1 MDMDKET
8 KDLTGE
14 SKKGKSPSQPPQNK
28 EEPITIPDE
37 PWTESI
43 DALIYDMDIDPEIG
57 LSTENVQKRH
67 HIFGKNELRTI
78 QKESIAHIF
87 IRQFE
92 SILVLLL
99 VVATLISFA
108 FGKILEGVAIAAV
121 ILINT
126 ILGFYTEWK
135 AVRSMEALHQL
146 TRVTTK
152 VRRNGEVQTIS
163 AEELVPGDVV
173 VVEAGDIVTADMRLV
188 EASRLQAN
196 ESALTGESLPVTKS
210 LSPVESAPLA
220 ERTNMLYKG
229 TAVTRGSGEGVV
241 TGTGMQTELGKIS
254 ALIDT
259 EAKKETPLQNR
270 LEQLG
275 HNLVWVTLAIVVI
288 VGITGI
294 VRGKDILLMIETA
307 IALAVATVPEG
318 LPMVATMTLA
328 RGMWRMAR
336 KHALINRLSAVET
349 LGSTTIICTDK
360 TGTLTENQMTVT
372 TIALSHT
379 TVEVSG
385 TGLNTEGSFQVHQE
399 NREVDSTLEKAL
411 QIAVLCNNA
420 SLNDE
425 FTVGDPTE
433 VALLVAGKK
442 AGISREDIIR
452 SYPEVREISFD
463 PAVTMMATYHRLKTE
478 YMVAVKGAPEAVL
491 RACTSVLTP
500 QGITSLTEKETK
512 RWHHTNQS
520 MADNGLRV
528 LAVATKSVE
537 SSFEEPYE
545 ALTLVGLLGLMDP
558 PREDVKPSIEAC
570 QRAGIRIIMV
580 TGDQAATATYVG
592 KTLGLLNE
600 QGDMVEGEALPEDI
614 KNLTKEERDHLAS
627 VSLFARVTPAQ
638 KLTLVDIHQERD
650 EIVAMTGDGINDA
663 PALQKADIG
672 VAMGKRG
679 TQVAREAADMI
690 LQDDN
695 FSTITSAVEQGRI
708 IFTNIR
714 KFIYYLLSCNISEI
728 LVIFLASLLFTHL
741 PVLPLQILFLN
752 VVTDIFP
759 AFALGWGHGSAHIME
774 LPPRNPKTPVLT
786 GKHWAGISLYSVFIT
801 ISVLSA
807 FSLALFEYHMEISRV
822 VTISFLTLAF
832 AQLWHVFNMREK
844 GSSLLKNEVT
854 INRYVWGAL
863 LLCTGLLLAATY
875 LPGLSTVLHTVSPGS
890 TGWMIVLCMSVIPLI
905 IGQIW
910 NSLPSAQNI
919 LYHIKKH

>member
-1 MDMDKET
+1 MGKKNLHSNDENTKEKLKSHET
-8 KDLTGE
+8 LTHTE
-14 SKKGKSPSQPPQNK
+14 H
-28 EEPITIPDE
+28 TFFIPDN

-43 DALIYDMDIDPEIG
+43 DALVTGMDIDPEKG
-57 LSTENVQKRH
+57 LSSKQVQERRH
-67 HIFGKNELRTI
+67 VFGKNELRTLE
-78 QKESIAHIF
+78 KASVLHIF

-99 VVATLISFA
+99 LVATLLSFV
-108 FGKILEGVAIAAV
+108 FGKILEGVAITLV

-146 TRVTTK
+146 TRVTAK
-152 VRRNGEVQTIS
+152 VRRNGDVQIIS
-163 AEELVPGDVV
+163 AEQLVPGDLV

-188 EASRLQAN
+188 SASRLQVN

-210 LSPVESAPLA
+210 LPPVDAAPLA

-241 TGTGMQTELGKIS
+241 IATGMQTELGKIS
-254 ALIDT
+254 ALIEG
-259 EAKKETPLQNR
+259 EAEKETPLENR
-270 LEQLG
+270 LEKLG

-288 VGITGI
+288 VGVTGI
-294 VRGKDILLMIETA
+294 ARGKDILLMIETA

-372 TIALSHT
+372 TITLAHT
-379 TVEVSG
+379 SVEVTG
-385 TGLNTEGSFQVHQE
+385 TGLNTEGSFQAPQE
-399 NREVDSTLEKAL
+399 NRGADETLKKAL

-425 FTVGDPTE
+425 SAVGDPTE
-433 VALLVAGKK
+433 IALLVAGEK
-442 AGISREDIIR
+442 AGMSRKEVIQ
-452 SYPEVREISFD
+452 SYPEVREVSFD
-463 PAVTMMATYHRLKTE
+463 PSLNMMATFHE
-478 YMVAVKGAPEAVL
+478 ENGAYMVAVKGAPEAVL
-491 RACTSVLTP
+491 GVCTSVLTP
-500 QGITSLTEKETK
+500 QGAVSLSVEEKDTWLYK
-512 RWHHTNQS
+512 NKS
-520 MADNGLRV
+520 MAEDGLRV

-537 SSFEEPYE
+537 SPSEEPYE

-558 PREDVKPSIEAC
+558 PREDVKPSIRAC
-570 QRAGIRIIMV
+570 QKAGIRVIMV
-580 TGDQAATATYVG
+580 TGDQAATAVYVG
-592 KTLGLLNE
+592 KTLGLLDE
-600 QGDMVEGEALPEDI
+600 HASIVEGEALPEDI
-614 KNLTKEERDHLAS
+614 TNLSAEEKDHLAS
-627 VSLFARVTPAQ
+627 ISLFARVTPAQ

-672 VAMGKRG
+672 IAMGTRG
-679 TQVAREAADMI
+679 TQVAKEAADMI

-728 LVIFLASLLFTHL
+728 LVIFLASLLYTHL

-774 LPPRNPKTPVLT
+774 LPPRHPKTPILT
-786 GKHWAGISLYSVFIT
+786 RKHWAGISVYSAVIT

-807 FSLALFEYHMEISRV
+807 FFLALFRYQMEISRV

-844 GSSLLKNEVT
+844 GSSFIRNEVT
-854 INRYVWGAL
+854 VNRYVWGAL

-875 LPGLSTVLHTVSPGS
+875 LPGLNTVLETVSPGK
-890 TGWMIVLCMSVIPLI
+890 TGWIIIMGMSVIPLI
-905 IGQIW
+905 AGQIW
-910 NSLPSAQNI
+910 NSLPGNS
-919 LYHIKKH
+919 

>member
-1 MDMDKET
+1 MGKKNLHSNDENTKEKLKSHET
-8 KDLTGE
+8 LTHTE
-14 SKKGKSPSQPPQNK
+14 H
-28 EEPITIPDE
+28 TFFIPDN

-43 DALIYDMDIDPEIG
+43 DALVTGMDIDPEKG
-57 LSTENVQKRH
+57 LFSKQVQERRH
-67 HIFGKNELRTI
+67 VFGKNELRTLE
-78 QKESIAHIF
+78 KASVLHIF

-99 VVATLISFA
+99 LVATLLSFV
-108 FGKILEGVAIAAV
+108 FGKILEGVAITLV

-146 TRVTTK
+146 TRVTAK
-152 VRRNGEVQTIS
+152 VRRNGDVQIIS
-163 AEELVPGDVV
+163 AEQLVPGDLV

-188 EASRLQAN
+188 SASRLQVN

-210 LSPVESAPLA
+210 LPPVDAAPLA

-241 TGTGMQTELGKIS
+241 IATGMQTELGKIS
-254 ALIDT
+254 ALIEG
-259 EAKKETPLQNR
+259 EAEKETPLENR
-270 LEQLG
+270 LEKLG

-288 VGITGI
+288 VGVTGI
-294 VRGKDILLMIETA
+294 ARGKDILLMIETA

-336 KHALINRLSAVET
+336 KHALISRLSAVET

-372 TIALSHT
+372 TITLAHT
-379 TVEVSG
+379 SVEVTG
-385 TGLNTEGSFQVHQE
+385 TGLNTEGSFQTPQE
-399 NREVDSTLEKAL
+399 NRGAYETLKKAL

-425 FTVGDPTE
+425 SAVGDPTE
-433 VALLVAGKK
+433 IALLVAGEK
-442 AGISREDIIR
+442 AKISRKEIIQ
-452 SYPEVREISFD
+452 SYPEVREVSFD
-463 PAVTMMATYHRLKTE
+463 PSLNMMATFHE
-478 YMVAVKGAPEAVL
+478 ENGAYMVAVKGAPEAVL
-491 RACTSVLTP
+491 GVCTSVLTP
-500 QGITSLTEKETK
+500 QGAVSLSVEEKDTWLYK
-512 RWHHTNQS
+512 NKS
-520 MADNGLRV
+520 MAEDGLRV

-537 SSFEEPYE
+537 SPSEEPYE

-558 PREDVKPSIEAC
+558 PREDVKPSIRAC
-570 QRAGIRIIMV
+570 QKAGIRVIMV
-580 TGDQAATATYVG
+580 TGDQAATAVYVG
-592 KTLGLLNE
+592 KTLGLLDE
-600 QGDMVEGEALPEDI
+600 HASIVEGEALPEDI
-614 KNLTKEERDHLAS
+614 TNLSAKEKDHLAS
-627 VSLFARVTPAQ
+627 ISLFARVTPAQ

-672 VAMGKRG
+672 IAMGTRG
-679 TQVAREAADMI
+679 TQVAKEAADMI

-728 LVIFLASLLFTHL
+728 LVIFLASLLYTHL

-774 LPPRNPKTPVLT
+774 LPPRHPKTPILT
-786 GKHWAGISLYSVFIT
+786 RKHWAGISVYSAVIT

-807 FSLALFEYHMEISRV
+807 FSLALFRYQMEISRV

-844 GSSLLKNEVT
+844 GSSFIRNEVT
-854 INRYVWGAL
+854 VNRYVWGAL

-875 LPGLSTVLHTVSPGS
+875 LPGLNTVLETVSPGK
-890 TGWMIVLCMSVIPLI
+890 TGWIIIMCMSVIPLI
-905 IGQIW
+905 AGQIW
-910 NSLPSAQNI
+910 NSLPGNS
-919 LYHIKKH
+919 

>member
-1 MDMDKET
+1 MGKKNLHSNGENTKE
-8 KDLTGE
+8 KLKSHE
-14 SKKGKSPSQPPQNK
+14 SPTHT
-28 EEPITIPDE
+28 EHTFFIPDE

-43 DALIYDMDIDPEIG
+43 DALISDMDIDPEKG
-57 LSTENVQKRH
+57 LSSKQVQERRH
-67 HIFGKNELRTI
+67 VFGKNELRTLE
-78 QKESIAHIF
+78 KASVLHIF

-99 VVATLISFA
+99 LVATLLSFV
-108 FGKILEGVAIAAV
+108 FGKILEGVAIAVV

-146 TRVTTK
+146 TRVTAK
-152 VRRNGEVQTIS
+152 VRRNGDIQIIS
-163 AEELVPGDVV
+163 AEQLVPGDLV

-188 EASRLQAN
+188 SASRLQVN

-210 LSPVESAPLA
+210 LSPVDAAPLA

-241 TGTGMQTELGKIS
+241 IATGMQTELGKIS
-254 ALIDT
+254 ALLEG
-259 EAKKETPLQNR
+259 EAEKETPLESR
-270 LEQLG
+270 LEKLG

-288 VGITGI
+288 VGVTGI
-294 VRGKDILLMIETA
+294 ARGKDILLMIETA

-349 LGSTTIICTDK
+349 LGSTTIICSDK

-372 TIALSHT
+372 TITLAHT
-379 TVEVSG
+379 SVEVTG
-385 TGLNTEGSFQVHQE
+385 TGLNTEGSFQAPQE
-399 NREVDSTLEKAL
+399 NRGADAILKKAL

-425 FTVGDPTE
+425 SAVGDPTE
-433 VALLVAGKK
+433 IALLVAGEK
-442 AGISREDIIR
+442 AEMSRKEVIQ
-452 SYPEVREISFD
+452 SYPEVREVSFD
-463 PAVTMMATYHRLKTE
+463 PSLNMMATFHE
-478 YMVAVKGAPEAVL
+478 ENGAYMVAVKGAPEAVL
-491 RACTSVLTP
+491 RVCTSVLTP
-500 QGITSLTEKETK
+500 QGAVSLSVEEKDK
-512 RWHHTNQS
+512 WLHKNKS
-520 MADNGLRV
+520 MAEDGLRV

-537 SSFEEPYE
+537 SPSEEPYE

-558 PREDVKPSIEAC
+558 PREDVKPSIRAC
-570 QRAGIRIIMV
+570 QKAGIRVIMV
-580 TGDQAATATYVG
+580 TGDQAATAAYVG
-592 KTLGLLNE
+592 KTLGLLDE
-600 QGDMVEGEALPEDI
+600 HASIVEGEALPEDI
-614 KNLTKEERDHLAS
+614 TNLSAEEKDRLAS
-627 VSLFARVTPAQ
+627 ISLFARVTPAQ

-672 VAMGKRG
+672 VAMGTRG
-679 TQVAREAADMI
+679 TQVAKEAADMI

-728 LVIFLASLLFTHL
+728 LVIFLASLLYTHL

-759 AFALGWGHGSAHIME
+759 AFALGWGHGSAHVME
-774 LPPRNPKTPVLT
+774 LPPRHPKTPILT
-786 GKHWAGISLYSVFIT
+786 RKHWAGISIYSTVIT

-807 FSLALFEYHMEISRV
+807 FSLALFRYQMEISRV

-844 GSSLLKNEVT
+844 GSSFIRNEVT
-854 INRYVWGAL
+854 VNRYVWGAL

-875 LPGLSTVLHTVSPGS
+875 LPGLNTVLETVSPGK
-890 TGWMIVLCMSVIPLI
+890 TGWIIIMCMSVIPLI
-905 IGQIW
+905 AGQIW
-910 NSLPSAQNI
+910 NSLPGNS
-919 LYHIKKH
+919 